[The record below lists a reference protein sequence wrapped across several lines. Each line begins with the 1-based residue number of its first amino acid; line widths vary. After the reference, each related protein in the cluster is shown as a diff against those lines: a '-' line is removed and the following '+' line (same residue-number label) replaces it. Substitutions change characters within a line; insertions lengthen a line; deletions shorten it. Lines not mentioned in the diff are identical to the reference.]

1 MSKKWNW
8 MKKFQI
14 LSTLEK
20 KVEALQLELDNLHKE
35 NEGMEEEINVLRES
49 KDISEKIDVVYAT
62 IQKLQARYEK
72 MRNVVVENERMFK
85 ASVVER
91 EQKILEIAQ
100 LEEQLRVAT
109 TEEHDKLM
117 TELNEQDEDIRSVI
131 EIVG

>member
-20 KVEALQLELDNLHKE
+20 KVEAMQTELDNLHKE
-35 NEGMEEEINVLRES
+35 NEGMEEEINLLRES
-49 KDISEKIDVVYAT
+49 KDISEKMDVAYAT

-72 MRNVVVENERMFK
+72 MRKSVFDRERIFK
-85 ASVVER
+85 ASVVGR

-100 LEEQLRVAT
+100 LEENLRIKIAD
-109 TEEHDKLM
+109 EHEKLAV
-117 TELNEQDEDIRSVI
+117 ELQEQDEDIRAMK
-131 EIVG
+131 

>member
-1 MSKKWNW
+1 MG
-8 MKKFQI
+8 
-14 LSTLEK
+14 
-20 KVEALQLELDNLHKE
+20 ELDNLHKE

-131 EIVG
+131 